1 MQGLANDTSGL
12 LCSGLR
18 ELMRHVPSL
27 LGSGIDM
34 CIEILRTIA
43 IIGGAAVESASVM
56 IQYVIQS
63 LQMFLFQ
70 WIEMLHTYMLS
81 WMNM

>member
-1 MQGLANDTSGL
+1 
-12 LCSGLR
+12 
-18 ELMRHVPSL
+18 MRHVTSL
-27 LGSGIDM
+27 LGAGIDM
-34 CIEILRTIA
+34 CIEILWMIA

-70 WIEMLHTYMLS
+70 WIEMLQTYMLS
-81 WMNM
+81 WMNT